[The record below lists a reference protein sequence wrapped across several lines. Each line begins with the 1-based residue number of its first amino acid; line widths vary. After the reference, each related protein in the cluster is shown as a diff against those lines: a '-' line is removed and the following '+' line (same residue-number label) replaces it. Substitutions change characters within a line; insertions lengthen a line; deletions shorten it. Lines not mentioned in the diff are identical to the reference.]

1 MIDPFA
7 APPRLP
13 LVAPSILAAD
23 FARLGEDCR
32 DALDRGGDL
41 LHVDI
46 MDGHFVP
53 NLSMGPAVCEAA
65 RKACPDAFLDVH
77 LMVTDPD
84 DFVDPFIKAG
94 ANLISFHIE
103 VREGSAARELIRRIH
118 GEGLRAGIALNP
130 DTPAERIMPFV
141 DIVDLVVVMSVFPGF
156 GGQAFIPEVLSKAD
170 LIRPAMRADQR
181 LEIDGGIGPQTAP
194 QAIEAG
200 FDLLVAGSAVFGRS
214 GDDRTRAIGA
224 IRDGTGVGVGR

>member
-23 FARLGEDCR
+23 FSRLGDDSR
-32 DALDRGGDL
+32 DALERGGDL
-41 LHVDI
+41 LHVDV

-53 NLSMGPAVCEAA
+53 NLSMGPAVCQAV
-65 RKACPDAFLDVH
+65 RRACPDAFLDVH

-84 DFVDPFIKAG
+84 DYVDPFIKAG
-94 ANLISFHIE
+94 AGLISFHIE
-103 VREGSAARELIRRIH
+103 VREPPAARELIRRIQ

-130 DTPAERIMPFV
+130 DTPAERVMPLV

-156 GGQAFIPEVLSKAD
+156 GGQAFIPDVLAKAD
-170 LIRPAMRADQR
+170 LFRPAMRSDQR
-181 LEIDGGIGPQTAP
+181 LEIDGGIGPETARA
-194 QAIEAG
+194 AIDAG
-200 FDLLVAGSAVFGRS
+200 FDLLVAGSAVFGRN
-214 GDDRTRAIGA
+214 GDDRTAA
-224 IRDGTGVGVGR
+224 IRSIRRDGV